1 MSLLIQVLSKEHGKA
16 MSNRTGKEYNLTRIQ
31 YKDLITLRLR
41 PQTKNAPV
49 KSHDHAVAEAMACGG
64 VYVVAVEHDGKQTLW
79 KRALEVVSP
88 ALESDSQEAR
98 SLIHH
103 AQQQV
108 KGGVL

>member
-1 MSLLIQVLSKEHGKA
+1 
-16 MSNRTGKEYNLTRIQ
+16 
-31 YKDLITLRLR
+31 LRLPLR
-41 PQTKNAPV
+41 TRASAKDMCNG
-49 KSHDHAVAEAMACGG
+49 M

-103 AQQQV
+103 AKEQV